1 VRSQDGSVAVGVDG
15 QFAQDLAWQISS
27 RPYPSEESMKLIT
40 GATTTNHKE
49 AAIPELVAS

>member
-1 VRSQDGSVAVGVDG
+1 LVVAVDP
-15 QFAQDLAWQISS
+15 FAQDLAWQISS